1 MRLPPVPIP
10 NTEDKLTSVPA
21 STGVREPLGNPVRR
35 HHSFPFIAYRGET
48 SLPGRL
54 SVFTESVTTV
64 IAGRTICM
72 TREIKL
78 NELTELLESA
88 TYPLS
93 VETAKSQFD
102 DVRLIYADGSEP
114 LDEVLARLEDEQFAS
129 AEEAQ
134 SSIFNTVPVEGV
146 GEPGQSEGEG

>member
-1 MRLPPVPIP
+1 MSR
-10 NTEDKLTSVPA
+10 D
-21 STGVREPLGNPVRR
+21 
-35 HHSFPFIAYRGET
+35 
-48 SLPGRL
+48 
-54 SVFTESVTTV
+54 
-64 IAGRTICM
+64 
-72 TREIKL
+72 IKL

-93 VETAKSQFD
+93 VDTAQQEFG
-102 DVRLIYADGSEP
+102 DVVLVYADGSEP
-114 LDEVLARLEDEQFAS
+114 LDEVLDRLEDEQFDS

>member
-1 MRLPPVPIP
+1 MAR
-10 NTEDKLTSVPA
+10 D
-21 STGVREPLGNPVRR
+21 
-35 HHSFPFIAYRGET
+35 
-48 SLPGRL
+48 
-54 SVFTESVTTV
+54 
-64 IAGRTICM
+64 
-72 TREIKL
+72 IKL

-93 VETAKSQFD
+93 VDAARQEFD
-102 DVRLIYADGSEP
+102 DVELVYADSSEP
-114 LDEVLARLEDEQFAS
+114 LDEVLGRLEDDQFDS

>member
-1 MRLPPVPIP
+1 
-10 NTEDKLTSVPA
+10 
-21 STGVREPLGNPVRR
+21 
-35 HHSFPFIAYRGET
+35 
-48 SLPGRL
+48 
-54 SVFTESVTTV
+54 
-64 IAGRTICM
+64 M

>member
-1 MRLPPVPIP
+1 M
-10 NTEDKLTSVPA
+10 S
-21 STGVREPLGNPVRR
+21 REV
-35 HHSFPFIAYRGET
+35 
-48 SLPGRL
+48 
-54 SVFTESVTTV
+54 
-64 IAGRTICM
+64 
-72 TREIKL
+72 KL

-93 VETAKSQFD
+93 VATAEREFD
-102 DVRLIYADGSEP
+102 DVRLVYADGSEP
-114 LDEVLARLEDEQFAS
+114 LDEVFARLEDEEFTS